1 LQGTATQDGGNG
13 FGGGFETVRLDTTLR
28 GGLHGTLRIVLQGQP
43 DFNGGLTVERSA
55 VSLSPS
61 GSSQTYQG
69 QVDSMDGSRL
79 TSAVTD
85 ANGDQL
91 ALDISLQV
99 DAGGNVTGSV
109 QGR

>member
-1 LQGTATQDGGNG
+1 
-13 FGGGFETVRLDTTLR
+13 
-28 GGLHGTLRIVLQGQP
+28 
-43 DFNGGLTVERSA
+43 
-55 VSLSPS
+55 
-61 GSSQTYQG
+61 
-69 QVDSMDGSRL
+69 MDGSRL